1 MPSASK
7 GLDVN
12 DLFEAPGMTDSLKQ
26 RLQAADANGDGVIS
40 ASEMIDVLQSEAD
53 AIRDNKMMKRMLIA
67 LGIACLLI
75 IAAVVGLTYAVV
87 EMSKDTSVQ
96 GGVLSSKDGL
106 QPLGT
111 AMVQETSPLADLYKA
126 SSPAE
131 LESITHVTVPFGA
144 GSAILRVQNIYLV
157 PGQSVRLDTADES
170 VSVVVTADR
179 VQVLGDETSPTGM
192 RKLMQGE
199 SSHCTRTTTSGGGS
213 SGSALGTGGGGAVT
227 SQWGSNTGGG

>member
-12 DLFEAPGMTDSLKQ
+12 SILDAPGMTSTLKQ

-40 ASEMIDVLQSEAD
+40 ASEMIDVIQSEAN
-53 AIRDNKMMKRMLIA
+53 AIRDNKMMKRALIA
-67 LGIACLLI
+67 LSVACLLI

-131 LESITHVTVPFGA
+131 LESITQVSVPFGA
-144 GSAILRVQNIYLV
+144 GSAILRVQNMYLV

-170 VSVVVTADR
+170 VSVVVTADGVR
-179 VQVLGDETSPTGM
+179 VLGDETSPTGM
-192 RKLMQGE
+192 RKLMQMD
-199 SSHCTRTTTSGGGS
+199 SSNCTRTTTSGRGE
-213 SGSALGTGGGGAVT
+213 SGSAIGDGSGGAV
-227 SQWGSNTGGG
+227 QPQVG

>member
-1 MPSASK
+1 MHAPEDKWVGLLEGGNVFESPEGAVDFPIESGPFQFVPS
-7 GLDVN
+7 
-12 DLFEAPGMTDSLKQ
+12 PYTSLK
-26 RLQAADANGDGVIS
+26 V
-40 ASEMIDVLQSEAD
+40 
-53 AIRDNKMMKRMLIA
+53 
-67 LGIACLLI
+67 
-75 IAAVVGLTYAVV
+75 
-87 EMSKDTSVQ
+87 
-96 GGVLSSKDGL
+96 
-106 QPLGT
+106 
-111 AMVQETSPLADLYKA
+111 LYKA